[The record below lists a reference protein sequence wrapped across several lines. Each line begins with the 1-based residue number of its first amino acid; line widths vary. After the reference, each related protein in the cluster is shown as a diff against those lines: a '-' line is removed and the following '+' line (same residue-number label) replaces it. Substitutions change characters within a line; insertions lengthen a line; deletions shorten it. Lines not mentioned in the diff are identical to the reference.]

1 MPANARGALPA
12 LAAVARLPP
21 VSASLLTRIAQAAD
35 PHSSERSTWK
45 AQDLETSLREH
56 LSQMLNTRA
65 GSALTCPDYGVL
77 EVSEV
82 VHDFPDA
89 IGIVQRSLKN
99 TIQQYEPRLRNVQVR
114 HVKGDNLSLLTLE
127 FEITAQYQL
136 PDGRRMPLRFGLGVD
151 GSSNVSVT

>member
-1 MPANARGALPA
+1 M
-12 LAAVARLPP
+12 
-21 VSASLLTRIAQAAD
+21 SASLLTRIAQAAD

-99 TIQQYEPRLRNVQVR
+99 TIQVYEPRLRNVQVR
-114 HVKGDNLSLLTLE
+114 HVKNETSLLTLE

-136 PDGRRMPLRFGLGVD
+136 PDGRRVPLRFGLGVD

>member
-1 MPANARGALPA
+1 M
-12 LAAVARLPP
+12 
-21 VSASLLTRIAQAAD
+21 SASLLTRIAQAAD

-99 TIQQYEPRLRNVQVR
+99 TIQVYEPRLKNVQVR
-114 HVKGDNLSLLTLE
+114 HVKNEQTNLLTLE
-127 FEITAQYQL
+127 FEITGQYML
-136 PDGRRMPLRFGLGVD
+136 PDGRRVAMRFELGVD

>member
-1 MPANARGALPA
+1 M
-12 LAAVARLPP
+12 
-21 VSASLLTRIAQAAD
+21 SASLLTRIAQAAD

-99 TIQQYEPRLRNVQVR
+99 TIQTYEPRLKNVQVR
-114 HVKGDNLSLLTLE
+114 HVKNEQTNLLTLE
-127 FEITAQYQL
+127 FEITGQYML
-136 PDGRRMPLRFGLGVD
+136 PDGRRVAMRFELGVD

>member
-1 MPANARGALPA
+1 
-12 LAAVARLPP
+12 

-56 LSQMLNTRA
+56 LTQLLNTRA
-65 GSALTCPDYGVL
+65 GSALTCPDYGVI

-114 HVKGDNLSLLTLE
+114 HVKNETSLLTLE

>member
-1 MPANARGALPA
+1 
-12 LAAVARLPP
+12 

-45 AQDLETSLREH
+45 AQDLETAIREH
-56 LSQMLNTRA
+56 LSRMLNTRQ
-65 GSALTCPDYGVL
+65 GSALTCPDFGVI

-99 TIQQYEPRLRNVQVR
+99 TIQTYEPRLRNVQVR
-114 HVKGDNLSLLTLE
+114 HVKNEQTNLLTLE

-136 PDGRRMPLRFGLGVD
+136 PDGRRVPLRFGLGVD
-151 GSSNVSVT
+151 GSSNVTVA

>member
-1 MPANARGALPA
+1 M
-12 LAAVARLPP
+12 
-21 VSASLLTRIAQAAD
+21 SASLLTRIAQAAD

-45 AQDLETSLREH
+45 AQDLESSLREH

-114 HVKGDNLSLLTLE
+114 HVRNETSLLTLE

-151 GSSNVSVT
+151 GSSNVAVT

>member
-1 MPANARGALPA
+1 
-12 LAAVARLPP
+12 
-21 VSASLLTRIAQAAD
+21 VSASLLTRIAHAAD

-45 AQDLETSLREH
+45 AQDLEASLREH

-114 HVKGDNLSLLTLE
+114 HVKSEMSLLTLE